1 MNERDQQCLAALR
14 LPRERDTLP
23 ALFDARAAAGGDAP
37 FLSFRDRT
45 LSWRQAHACSLDWS
59 RWLAAAGCR
68 PGDRIAVA
76 LPNCDAQ
83 VLLLLAC
90 GRGGF
95 VFAACNPAAGAGE
108 FAAMLGVLQPAL
120 IVLSDG
126 HPGGASTAAPTL
138 VLNLDT
144 LELSSS
150 RWQARASAGAID
162 GQRSQESARTTTPVM
177 TPGSTP
183 AVTPAV
189 TPPRAHTHADDVL
202 GIDAG
207 ADDDAGA
214 AVHAPDSPLAIV
226 FTSGTTGVPKG
237 AVHSHRTYVMAAE
250 IATWRMRLSP
260 ADRMLVVLPLFHLN
274 ALFYS
279 VGGAIAS
286 GARLV
291 IAERFQASTFWQ
303 TVARHGITQV
313 NLIAAVG
320 NILLKRDR
328 SEFPGN
334 ATLRKV
340 SAAPVSADVARKL
353 REAFGIRQVVES
365 YGMSEAPGIAQ
376 VDFDDD
382 DHRACLGRP
391 IRHPLSGEPVS
402 EVRIVDDARRPLPA
416 GRVGRIMIRSS
427 TMMRGYFNRPDLAD
441 AVDRDGWFLTADLG
455 EADEQG
461 YLYFR
466 GRTAEMIRHRGENVA
481 ASDVEATL
489 LQHPAIS
496 DAGCIGVESELGE
509 EDILAAVVLRPGAE
523 LPPAA
528 FALWCAQR
536 LAPHKRPRWL
546 AVLSELPKTATEKVA
561 RHRLRDDPSVR
572 TAAVDLTAAETT
584 AADAAAAELTAAQPA
599 VAESATAKPSPDSG
613 LAPCASNDPLPLA
626 GITVVDLTTRLPGPL
641 ATLMLAQAGARVIR
655 IEPRPHGEET
665 RSAQPQL
672 DGLSAHYGWL
682 NRGKTVE
689 LLDLKSPPGN
699 ARLEELLA
707 QADVLIEQFRPGV
720 MERLGFAPADTLARH
735 PRLVWCSVTGYGRDD
750 PRSLKAAHDLN
761 YQADAGLAG
770 AAPAGP
776 RGVPVLPTVLLG
788 DIAGGTYPAF
798 MNILLA
804 LMRRQQTG
812 RGGFV
817 DIAMSRNVEVFNCWS
832 TIDGALTGRWPVPG
846 GGRHTGGSPRY
857 NLYATRDGRLL
868 AVGALEDR
876 FWQQFLDGIGLT
888 LPPELERHDPAAAIE
903 CVAAHLREHDAAF
916 WLERLA
922 GRDACCNLVTDPRE
936 LLERRKAEAR
946 SDPAGPP
953 PVLPDIPLPLSPPLI
968 SDP

>member
-1 MNERDQQCLAALR
+1 MSERDVEDRDMRDRQCLAALR
-14 LPRERDTLP
+14 LPRERDTLS

-45 LSWRQAHACSLDWS
+45 LSWRDAHECSVDWS
-59 RWLAAAGCR
+59 RRLAAAGCR

-90 GRGGF
+90 ARGGF
-95 VFAACNPAAGAGE
+95 VFAACNPAAGVGE
-108 FAAMLGVLQPAL
+108 FAAMLDVLQPAA
-120 IVLSDG
+120 IVLPDG
-126 HPGGASTAAPTL
+126 HAAGASMAP
-138 VLNLDT
+138 VLRLNQDT
-144 LELSSS
+144 LELSTA
-150 RWQARASAGAID
+150 RWQTRASPGPAGD
-162 GQRSQESARTTTPVM
+162 RQSRESARSTTRAA
-177 TPGSTP
+177 GS
-183 AVTPAV
+183 ARDESDGVVEAG
-189 TPPRAHTHADDVL
+189 AGGSHAD
-202 GIDAG
+202 AG
-207 ADDDAGA
+207 SA
-214 AVHAPDSPLAIV
+214 APIPDSPLAIV

-237 AVHSHRTYVMAAE
+237 AVHTHRTYVMAAE
-250 IATWRMRLSP
+250 IAVWRMRLSP
-260 ADRMLVVLPLFHLN
+260 TDRMLVVLPLFHLN

-291 IAERFQASTFWQ
+291 IAERFQASAFWQ
-303 TVARHGITQV
+303 TVAQHGITQV

-340 SAAPVSADVARKL
+340 SAAPVSADVARRL
-353 REAFGIRQVVES
+353 HDSFGIRHVVES

-382 DHRACLGRP
+382 GHRACLGQP

-402 EVRIVDDARRPLPA
+402 EVRIVDEARRPLPA
-416 GRVGRIMIRSS
+416 GQVGRIMIRSR

-496 DAGCIGVESELGE
+496 DAGCIGVASELGE
-509 EDILAAVVLRPGAE
+509 EDILAAVVLRPGAT

-528 FALWCAQR
+528 FAGWCAQR
-536 LAPHKRPRWL
+536 LASHKRPRWL
-546 AVLSELPKTATEKVA
+546 AVLAELPKTATEKVA

-572 TAAVDLTAAETT
+572 AAAVDLATVE
-584 AADAAAAELTAAQPA
+584 P
-599 VAESATAKPSPDSG
+599 VA
-613 LAPCASNDPLPLA
+613 NDPLPLA
-626 GITVVDLTTRLPGPL
+626 GITVIDLTTRLPGPL
-641 ATLMLAQAGARVIR
+641 ATLMLAQAGAQVIR
-655 IEPRPHGEET
+655 IEPVPYGEET
-665 RSAQPQL
+665 RNAQPQI
-672 DGLSAHYGWL
+672 DGLSAHYRWL
-682 NRGKTVE
+682 NRGKSVE
-689 LLDLKSPPGN
+689 LLDLKSPPGR
-699 ARLEELLA
+699 ARLETLLA

-720 MERLGFAPADTLARH
+720 MERLGFAQAEVLARH
-735 PRLVWCSVTGYGRDD
+735 PRLVWCAITGYGRDD

-770 AAPAGP
+770 TAPSGP

-817 DIAMSRNVEVFNCWS
+817 DIAMSRNIEVFNCWS

-846 GGRHTGGSPRY
+846 GSRHTGGSPRY
-857 NLYATRDGRLL
+857 NLYAARDGRLL

-876 FWQQFLDGIGLT
+876 FWQQFLEGIGLT
-888 LPPELERHDPAAAIE
+888 LPPELERHDPAAATE
-903 CVAAHLREHDAAF
+903 RVAAHLRERDAAF
-916 WLERLA
+916 WLERLD
-922 GRDACCNLVTDPRE
+922 GRDACCNLVTDPPE
-936 LLERRKAEAR
+936 LLERRRADAR
-946 SDPAGPP
+946 SAPEEPA
-953 PVLPDIPLPLSPPLI
+953 VLPDIPLPLSPPFI